1 MKIKRDISKHLLDL
15 TRQFSAIAVLGPR
28 QSGKTTLVKDTF
40 PDYAYVTL
48 EDLDTKLVAHED
60 PRGFLQA
67 YANHKGLIIDE
78 AQEVPALFS
87 YMQGIIDKEYRP
99 GFFILTG
106 SQNFLMHEKITQ
118 TLAGRIALL
127 TLLPL
132 SIEELS
138 NAGMLSQ
145 DYETAVIKGGYP
157 Q

>member
-1 MKIKRDISKHLLDL
+1 MKIKRQINQYLIDL
-15 TRQFSAIAVLGPR
+15 AKQFSAIAVLGPR

-40 PDYAYVTL
+40 PDYAYVSL
-48 EDLDTKLVAHED
+48 EDLDTRLLASED

-67 YANHKGLIIDE
+67 YTHQKGLIIDE

-132 SIEELS
+132 SIEELK
-138 NAGMLSQ
+138 NA
-145 DYETAVIKGGYP
+145 
-157 Q
+157 